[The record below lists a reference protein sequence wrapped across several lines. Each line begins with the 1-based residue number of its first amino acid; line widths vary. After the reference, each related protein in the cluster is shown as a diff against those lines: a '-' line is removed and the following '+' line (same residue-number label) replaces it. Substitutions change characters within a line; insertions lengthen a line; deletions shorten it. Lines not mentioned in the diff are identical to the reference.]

1 MGGVNNESDQDRAL
15 RERFEKISGAIEKK
29 LSESGGAGSSQDDQG
44 SAGETSRAIALGFRI
59 LSELVAGVL
68 VGAFIGWQLD
78 QWLGTKP
85 WFLIV
90 FLGLGIAAGF
100 WNMVRAALKKTVVR

>member
-1 MGGVNNESDQDRAL
+1 MGGVDNESDQDRAL

-100 WNMVRAALKKTVVR
+100 WNMVRAGMKQTVIR